1 MRVRVRVRVRPAV
14 KKKRY
19 PPTNG
24 SEIIFDDQPWRSIG
38 KGSNNCYA
46 YAVNDFDLYRT
57 QKSTPGNS
65 TRINNSKLPPYE
77 TPLGLKKRIL
87 LDNPGKIYSTRAM
100 CKCRPNF
107 YKMMMFVAMDGKSFG
122 DFHFYKQHSE
132 VRYRVQPGDTYTKIA
147 KFFSVPVS
155 RVREAGPL
163 VIDRKI
169 QFKADCFS
177 HKQGYG
183 TGPLLTDARGKPIL
197 DARYANKNYG
207 FLNYKIYG
215 GSFCVKNKG
224 VKVGNTYA

>member
-1 MRVRVRVRVRPAV
+1 MRTLAKKPVPVRR
-14 KKKRY
+14 KKY

-65 TRINNSKLPPYE
+65 MRINNSKLPPYE
-77 TPLGLKKRIL
+77 TPAGLKKRIL
-87 LDNPGKIYSTRAM
+87 LDNPRKIYSTGACTK
-100 CKCRPNF
+100 CKPNF

-132 VRYRVQPGDTYTKIA
+132 VRYRVQPGDTYAKIA
-147 KFFSVPVS
+147 KFFAVPVS

-183 TGPLLTDARGKPIL
+183 TGPLLVDAKGKPIR
-197 DARYANKNYG
+197 DARYASKDYG
-207 FLNYKIYG
+207 FLNYTIYG

-224 VKVGNTYA
+224 IKVGNTYS

>member
-1 MRVRVRVRVRPAV
+1 MRVRVRPPAV
-14 KKKRY
+14 KKKKY

-46 YAVNDFDLYRT
+46 YAVNDFNLYRT

-65 TRINNSKLPPYE
+65 TRMNNSKLPPYE

-87 LDNPGKIYSTRAM
+87 LDNPGKIYSTGAM
-100 CKCRPNF
+100 CKCRPKF

-147 KFFSVPVS
+147 KFFAVPVS
-155 RVREAGPL
+155 RVRDAGPL

-169 QFKADCFS
+169 QFKANCFS

-183 TGPLLTDARGKPIL
+183 TGPLLTDAKGKPIR

-224 VKVGNTYA
+224 VQVGNTYA

>member
-1 MRVRVRVRVRPAV
+1 MSATKKRVP
-14 KKKRY
+14 KKKY

-24 SEIIFDDQPWRSIG
+24 SEIIFDDQPWRSLG

-46 YAVNDFDLYRT
+46 YAVNDFDLFRI
-57 QKSTPGNS
+57 QKSTPGNT
-65 TRINNSKLPPYE
+65 TRLNNSKLPAYS
-77 TPLGLKKRIL
+77 TAAGLKKRIL
-87 LDNPGKIYSTRAM
+87 LDNPKKIYATGA
-100 CKCRPNF
+100 CTKCRPDF
-107 YKMMMFVAMDGKSFG
+107 YKMMMFVAMDGKTFG

-147 KFFSVPVS
+147 KFFDVPVS
-155 RVREAGPL
+155 RVRAAGPL
-163 VIDRKI
+163 VVDRKI

-183 TGPLLTDARGKPIL
+183 TGPLLVDAKGKPIR
-197 DARYANKNYG
+197 DARTADKNYG

-224 VKVGNTYA
+224 VKVGNTYS